1 LVELAIPRNAV
12 LYGERVAG
20 IVARLWGRRR
30 GRGGSVARRDEV
42 DLHALQ
48 LRELPLEALA
58 LRLRLSS
65 KNLGSCLG
73 GSHRSLLRRLRDGG
87 GQLSSTRSSGGG
99 GGGFLF
105 FFLPKC

>member
-1 LVELAIPRNAV
+1 LL
-12 LYGERVAG
+12 
-20 IVARLWGRRR
+20 
-30 GRGGSVARRDEV
+30 
-42 DLHALQ
+42 ALQ

-73 GSHRSLLRRLRDGG
+73 GSHRSLLRRLRDGS
-87 GQLSSTRSSGGG
+87 GQLNITCSSGCGG
-99 GGGFLF
+99 GSFLF

>member
-1 LVELAIPRNAV
+1 M
-12 LYGERVAG
+12 
-20 IVARLWGRRR
+20 
-30 GRGGSVARRDEV
+30 
-42 DLHALQ
+42 HALQ

-65 KNLGSCLG
+65 KNLGNCLG